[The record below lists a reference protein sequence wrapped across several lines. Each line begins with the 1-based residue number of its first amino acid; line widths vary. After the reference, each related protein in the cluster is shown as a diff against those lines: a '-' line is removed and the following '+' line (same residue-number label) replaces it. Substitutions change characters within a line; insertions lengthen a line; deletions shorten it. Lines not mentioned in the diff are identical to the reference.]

1 MKSNTFSLSY
11 NNNINSRMKTECII
25 LLYKI
30 ISFVMVC
37 CIMQKKRRII
47 SKENSAQ
54 AKGKLSYLLSRKS
67 IFSPRVLFNM
77 LDTETNNYTKKLLCM
92 SVLNII
98 ILAPTFSAY

>member
-1 MKSNTFSLSY
+1 MHNFAIQDYFFCDGMLY
-11 NNNINSRMKTECII
+11 NA
-25 LLYKI
+25 
-30 ISFVMVC
+30 
-37 CIMQKKRRII
+37 KKRRII

-67 IFSPRVLFNM
+67 IFSPSVLFNM